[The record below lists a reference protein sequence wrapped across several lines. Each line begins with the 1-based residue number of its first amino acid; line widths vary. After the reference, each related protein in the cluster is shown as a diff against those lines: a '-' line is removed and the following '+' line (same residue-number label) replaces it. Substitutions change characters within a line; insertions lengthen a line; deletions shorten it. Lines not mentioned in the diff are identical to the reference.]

1 MLNKVLLALLLIL
14 IIIVYIQRID
24 GIEFGSIR
32 RKKGKV
38 GVTKNI
44 LIGICVLWYR
54 LDLLW
59 NLSLET

>member
-14 IIIVYIQRID
+14 ITIVYIQRID

-44 LIGICVLWYR
+44 LIGICVL
-54 LDLLW
+54 
-59 NLSLET
+59 